1 MSKQELYEQINELFT
16 KFTEGHNSKFKKGAG
31 DARKALGAIKKLIT
45 PYNRESIVEGKADKN

>member
-1 MSKQELYEQINELFT
+1 LYA

-45 PYNRESIVEGKADKN
+45 PYNRESIAEGKTTK